1 MGVSVSSGRGPQG
14 DINVT
19 PLVDVVLVL
28 LIIFMV
34 VTPALQMGLDVEI
47 PPKVEVE
54 ATVDPPQ
61 EEQLVVRVSSD
72 AFFLNRDRLPSL
84 EALRDAL
91 SPVLSAR
98 ESEER
103 VVFFDAADEIAFAR
117 AVAAID
123 IARAAGATRIG
134 FLTEPIS
141 DPPES

>member
-1 MGVSVSSGRGPQG
+1 MAVSLGKGRGPQG

-54 ATVDPPQ
+54 ATPEQPQ
-61 EEQLVVRVSSD
+61 EEQLVVRVTAD
-72 AFFLNRDRLPSL
+72 GFLLNRDPHSSPESL
-84 EALRDAL
+84 RAALA
-91 SPVLSAR
+91 PVLSAR
-98 ESEER
+98 DEGDR
-103 VVFFDAADEIAFAR
+103 VVFFDAADEIAFQR

-123 IARAAGATRIG
+123 IARASGATRIG
-134 FLTEPIS
+134 FLTEPIA
-141 DPPES
+141 D